1 MGTCPHVH
9 IAIYLVFTL
18 YFFIIR
24 DTGSADC
31 IEEYSIHQR
40 YDYVPNEI
48 HISRFYIFLF
58 KTSRPVAGGEG
69 YKQLNLYKILI
80 AVSYT

>member
-1 MGTCPHVH
+1 MS
-9 IAIYLVFTL
+9 IYLVFSL

-40 YDYVPNEI
+40 YDYDYLDSQAEYVVLQIMKADGATDYTI
-48 HISRFYIFLF
+48 HS
-58 KTSRPVAGGEG
+58 V
-69 YKQLNLYKILI
+69 LNGKAKYQF
-80 AVSYT
+80 